1 MTPDRCLDALTMLSA
16 ALHSRGDERE
26 RHIKRAMEVLRQH
39 APPMRCI
46 RDSTV
51 CTPECMYATRAL
63 RARCGRDAP

>member
-1 MTPDRCLDALTMLSA
+1 MTPDRCLDVLTMLSA

-26 RHIKRAMEVLRQH
+26 RNIKRAMEALRKH
-39 APPMRCI
+39 APPMRCV

-51 CTPECMYATRAL
+51 CVPECMYATRAL